1 MGSSKTSK
9 RRKDIRNTDPTID
22 SVEEFFEYLRGK
34 SREFD
39 MAMRAIRDEQVQE
52 PNHRREQSVQRPI
65 DQKVQSTQEAPQ
77 KLYSTYYP
85 YWYANPTGNGRSMVT
100 GWHLG
105 FRGTF
110 GNKPN
115 EVQRQVHDA
124 RSNEPPDTSYIQLED

>member
-1 MGSSKTSK
+1 MGTSKTF
-9 RRKDIRNTDPTID
+9 KDQQSNGDTSSEIGGTQEQWEHLCSELREL
-22 SVEEFFEYLRGK
+22 SLAVGEF
-34 SREFD
+34 RE
-39 MAMRAIRDEQVQE
+39 AIRQ

-124 RSNEPPDTSYIQLED
+124 RSNEPADSRSI